1 MKRSILL
8 SAIIPVLL
16 LLSCSLQTVQA
27 TDDRIRWMSREELL
41 SILDE
46 RGLILFDARYSKDW
60 RRSDQKIRGAIRL
73 DAQEVEQLEG
83 FYAPDQKI
91 VIYCA

>member
-1 MKRSILL
+1 MKIPALWSVIVAVLIL
-8 SAIIPVLL
+8 I
-16 LLSCSLQTVQA
+16 SCTAQTA
-27 TDDRIRWMSREELL
+27 PESDSRIRWMSQEELL

-46 RGLILFDARYSKDW
+46 KGLVLFDARYSKDW

-73 DAQEVEQLEG
+73 DAQEVEQLDG

-91 VIYCA
+91 VLYCA